1 MWSSALIYRQRGIP
15 EYCENYGLKFN
26 NENFLEKL
34 NEVVENYRLYE
45 EKIKEY
51 PFNATNMSKDYLEL
65 FEEMISNK
73 EIILRNRNI
82 PKKTIFS
89 RVLFILRSFIK
100 KIR

>member
-1 MWSSALIYRQRGIP
+1 MK
-15 EYCENYGLKFN
+15 NYGLKFN

-73 EIILRNRNI
+73 EIILR
-82 PKKTIFS
+82 
-89 RVLFILRSFIK
+89 
-100 KIR
+100 

>member
-1 MWSSALIYRQRGIP
+1 M
-15 EYCENYGLKFN
+15 
-26 NENFLEKL
+26 